1 MRLGQPVIDCDIHNA
16 VPSVEALVPYLSEHW
31 REYIRTSA
39 FKGPVDTAYP
49 PRAPT
54 TVAPG
59 ISAPDGKPVGSSLE
73 LIQKDVLDPWDVE
86 IGVLN
91 CAYAL
96 DSLHNPDTA
105 AAMASAVNDWT
116 IAEWLDKEPR
126 LRASVIVPMR
136 NLEMAV
142 REIDRVGEHPGFV
155 QVLLPVRSEAPYGNR
170 RYLPIF
176 EAAARRDL
184 VVSLQFGGAPGNP
197 PTGSGWPSYYIEE
210 YVGMAQVFQTQVLNM
225 IVEGVFDRFADMRVA
240 LIEGG
245 WTWLPALMW
254 RIDKDWKGLR
264 REVPWNTKVPSAYIR
279 ERIRLSLQPM
289 DAPPDAA
296 HLLEVIDQLGSD
308 DLLMFS
314 TDYPHWH
321 FSESDPQQ
329 ALPAGLSDSLR
340 HKILSEN
347 ARAFYKL

>member
-1 MRLGQPVIDCDIHNA
+1 MNLGQPVIDCDIHNA
-16 VPSVEALVPYLSEHW
+16 VPSVDALFPYLSEHW

-39 FKGPVDTAYP
+39 FKGPIDSAYP
-49 PRAPT
+49 QRAPT

-59 ISAPDGKPVGSSLE
+59 VTVPDGKPPGSSLE
-73 LIQKDVLDPWDVE
+73 LIRKDVLDAWDVE
-86 IGVLN
+86 VGILN
-91 CAYAL
+91 CAYAV

-105 AAMASAVNDWT
+105 AAMASAVNDWL
-116 IAEWLDKEPR
+116 IAEWLDQEPR
-126 LRASVIVPMR
+126 LRASVVLPTRVP
-136 NLEMAV
+136 EMAA
-142 REIDRVGEHPGFV
+142 REIDRVGPHPGFV

-176 EAAARRDL
+176 EAAARHDL
-184 VVSLQFGGAPGNP
+184 VVSLQFGGTPGNP

-210 YVGMAQVFQTQVLNM
+210 YAGMAQIFQTQVLNL
-225 IVEGVFDRFADMRVA
+225 IVEGVFDRFANLRVA

-245 WTWLPALMW
+245 WTWLPSLMW

-264 REVPWNTKVPSAYIR
+264 REVPWNTRVPSAYIR
-279 ERIRLSLQPM
+279 ERIRSSLQPM

-296 HLLEVIDQLGSD
+296 HLLQVIEQLGSD
-308 DLLMFS
+308 ELLMFS

-321 FSESDPQQ
+321 FPPDDPKQ
-329 ALPAGLSDSLR
+329 AVPAGLPAGTR

-347 ARAFYKL
+347 ARVFYRL